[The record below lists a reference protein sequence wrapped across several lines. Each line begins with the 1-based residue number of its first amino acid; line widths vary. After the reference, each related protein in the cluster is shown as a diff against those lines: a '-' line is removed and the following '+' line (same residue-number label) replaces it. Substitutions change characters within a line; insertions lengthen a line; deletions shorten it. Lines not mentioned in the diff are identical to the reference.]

1 MLYILNNYHK
11 HLKTLS
17 ATEDYR
23 CKQLYGGG
31 IMATWLFSE
40 IEKYAMKPY
49 HYSMDDVFEYGVNVH
64 SSLYMNIQE
73 MTYAVLMYHY
83 GYYHELINKHYY
95 QYVSNI
101 LSM

>member
-23 CKQLYGGG
+23 CKQLYGVVSWPNMV
-31 IMATWLFSE
+31 ISE

-49 HYSMDDVFEYGVNVH
+49 HILWM
-64 SSLYMNIQE
+64 
-73 MTYAVLMYHY
+73 MY
-83 GYYHELINKHYY
+83 
-95 QYVSNI
+95 
-101 LSM
+101 